1 MDIVTHAVSGLLVSQ
16 VLPRKP
22 RTAWFPFF
30 CVLAAC
36 LPDIDILFASTPSLF
51 LNLHRGISHS
61 LALVPFTALF
71 LALIAWPLRRK
82 ATMHRLEIKTL
93 WLCFASCLLIH
104 IALDCFTTYGT
115 MIFLPFSSYRVRLNA
130 NFIVDLFLTIPL
142 IVLFVCALVR
152 KSYARILA
160 MAGIAWL
167 FLYPCTNIGL
177 NALAGKHF
185 ADTLKAEGREV
196 VRMEILPDF
205 FSPLFW
211 RAIYVE
217 KGPDGKLVQQEQSI
231 SGLGNARGAALSY
244 TPVPINLQAHLA
256 AQSGYCR
263 DFLGLMLLPVY
274 RPFSERGRQAAIVA
288 LSFLPPDEEHQT
300 GASDRG
306 SHNLHPL
313 DPHTAGTLN
322 YLLVHDLRFGS
333 GLAIGRK
340 LLSLRPNAQLPFI
353 LLVVLDHEDNLM
365 LERLIFS
372 DARLDTGWQAPNPP
386 EPQSFG
392 RWLLGLD

>member
-16 VLPRKP
+16 ALPKKP
-22 RTAWFPFF
+22 KTAWLPFF

-36 LPDIDILFASTPSLF
+36 LPDFDILFASTPTLF

-61 LALVPFTALF
+61 LALVPFLALF

-82 ATMHRLEIKTL
+82 TTVNRLGIRSL
-93 WLCFASCLLIH
+93 WLCFASCLCIH

-115 MIFLPFSSYRVRLNA
+115 MIFLPFSSHRIRLNA

-142 IVLFVCALVR
+142 VILLVCGLIR
-152 KSYARILA
+152 KSRARVLA
-160 MAGIAWL
+160 LAGIVWL

-185 ADTLKAEGREV
+185 ADTLKDQGREV

-211 RAIYVE
+211 RAIFVE
-217 KGPDGKLVQQEQSI
+217 KGPDGGLLQQEQSI
-231 SGLGNARGAALSY
+231 SGLGNARGASQDY
-244 TPVPINLQAHLA
+244 TPLPANLQAHLA

-263 DFLGLMLLPVY
+263 DFFDLMLLPVC
-274 RPFSERGRQAAIVA
+274 RPLSERGRQSAIVA
-288 LSFLPPDEEHQT
+288 LSFLPPDSDARTQTLEHT
-300 GASDRG
+300 GHS
-306 SHNLHPL
+306 LHPL
-313 DPHTAGTLN
+313 DPHTADSLK
-322 YLLVHDLRFGS
+322 YLLVYDLRFGS
-333 GLAIGRK
+333 GLAIGRR
-340 LLSLRPNAQLPFI
+340 LLSLRPNANLPFM
-353 LLVVLDHEDNLM
+353 LLVVLDREDNLL

-372 DARLDTGWQAPNPP
+372 DARMDTGWHDPTPP